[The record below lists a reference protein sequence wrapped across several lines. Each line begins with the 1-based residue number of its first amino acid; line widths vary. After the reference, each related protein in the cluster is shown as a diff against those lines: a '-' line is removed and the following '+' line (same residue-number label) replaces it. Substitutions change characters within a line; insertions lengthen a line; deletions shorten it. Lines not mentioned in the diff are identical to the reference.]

1 VSAAFPHDC
10 FDSSAARLPT
20 RVVPVAEVIDLLP
33 IPHAPE
39 VVARYREAM
48 LAQRRFPPVS
58 VLPVGRW
65 LLLADG
71 HKRLTAYRSLSP
83 ETIVVEVWTL
93 RRWLNDQWRQARD
106 NASKNAAILRTG
118 VRNPAGAARMLGTTL
133 AHWWRVARC
142 LAGRVRFRG

>member
-1 VSAAFPHDC
+1 MSAAFPHDC
-10 FDSSAARLPT
+10 FDSSAAELPT
-20 RVVPVAEVIDLLP
+20 RVVPIGDVIDLLP

-39 VVARYREAM
+39 VVERYREDM

-83 ETIVVEVWTL
+83 STILVEVWTL
-93 RRWLNDQWRQARD
+93 RRWLADPDRV
-106 NASKNAAILRTG
+106 KPG
-118 VRNPAGAARMLGTTL
+118 VKMPKFNFTDEQLKELVAYFETL
-133 AHWWRVARC
+133 K
-142 LAGRVRFRG
+142 

>member
-10 FDSSAARLPT
+10 FDSSAAELPT
-20 RVVPVAEVIDLLP
+20 RVVPIGDVIDLLP

-39 VVARYREAM
+39 VVERYREDM

-83 ETIVVEVWTL
+83 STILVEVWTL
-93 RRWLNDQWRQARD
+93 RRWLADQWRQARD
-106 NASKNAAILRTG
+106 NARKNAEILRG
-118 VRNPAGAARMLGTTL
+118 SVRSPASAARLAGTTL
-133 AHWWRVARC
+133 EHWWRVARC
-142 LAGRVRFRG
+142 LAGRARSRG